1 MKLNKF
7 WEGVSTGI
15 AWLLMLMLMLI
26 LVPLSLA
33 ATGFF
38 FKLLWACLLLGWNI
52 L

>member
-1 MKLNKF
+1 MKQNKF

-15 AWLLMLMLMLI
+15 AWLLMLV
-26 LVPLSLA
+26 LVPLSLT